1 MDGKIYVVGIGPGT
15 AEYLLPVAR
24 KTVEA
29 CDVLIG
35 GQRALDL
42 FKDLPKETL
51 IIRAKLTPLVDY
63 IKKNR
68 HRNIAVL
75 VSGDPGFYSMLT
87 FLSKHFSPEE
97 LEIIPGISSIQL
109 AFARLKGTWQDA
121 GLASLHGRELAIL
134 DHLMAKGLP
143 KLGLLTDPDHSPQ
156 KIAAYLLENG
166 YSVKRV
172 VICQNLAYPDEEILV
187 TSLEELQ
194 NNPQKYL
201 NCVMVIE
208 NE

>member
-1 MDGKIYVVGIGPGT
+1 MGIGPGT
-15 AEYLLPVAR
+15 AEYLLPIAR

-29 CDVLIG
+29 CEVLIG

-42 FKDLPKETL
+42 FDDLAKETL
-51 IIRAKLTPLVDY
+51 IIKAQLAPLVDY
-63 IKKNR
+63 LKKNR
-68 HRNIAVL
+68 HRKIAVL

-87 FLSKHFSPEE
+87 FLSKHFPPEE

-109 AFARLKGTWQDA
+109 AFARLKATWQDA
-121 GLASLHGRELAIL
+121 GLASLHGRDLAIL
-134 DHLMAKGLP
+134 DQLMAQGLP

-156 KIAAYLLENG
+156 KIAAYLLNKG
-166 YSVKRV
+166 YTVKRV
-172 VICQNLAYPDEEILV
+172 VVCQNLAYPDEQILV
-187 TSLEELQ
+187 TTLGELI
-194 NNPQKYL
+194 NNTEKYL